1 MRYLSLIFAALSV
14 ACVDI
19 DLKDTAG
26 EGEGGEDGID
36 VGGEDTGGE
45 DTGGED
51 TAAPPGTA
59 FTVLSVTGLRGVA
72 LYDIVYSP
80 SAGMYFFSSPIA
92 DGNRGAV
99 WGVQPTNTNLAAAD
113 VTWTGNTTR
122 DNFGVNLSLLGSTHL
137 GGSTATTDGSGMFYA
152 IPLDEVSGNLASL
165 TTAGS
170 ITGDTPD
177 GYFGTASVVSGGN
190 LYVTQTNSEV
200 YSVWSAPAAILTDGP
215 SAGGF
220 SPVADFAADVG
231 SDFANYVAMDLVASP
246 TGILSISYG
255 GYLQHVGIGSS
266 DWYSKEGV
274 VAAGIPSDAD
284 MFSGRTVL
292 DIDRECWGTYLE
304 RTDEY
309 AVTCTT
315 GIGFETYLIDPATG
329 AQNALLEDVTSVLD
343 ASIGGVQVRIL
354 ATDSS
359 IRILAADGSPIRED
373 VLPFEDC
380 DTRLA
385 GDGSG
390 HIGLICR
397 QNNEAAFGQ
406 ITL

>member
-1 MRYLSLIFAALSV
+1 MRYFSLVLATLSV
-14 ACVDI
+14 ACVEI

-26 EGEGGEDGID
+26 EGGEDGSDGID
-36 VGGEDTGGE
+36 VGEDTGGE

-51 TAAPPGTA
+51 TATPPGTA
-59 FTVLSVTGLRGVA
+59 FTVLSVAGLRGVS
-72 LYDIVYSP
+72 LYDLVYSP

-92 DGNRGAV
+92 DSNKGAV
-99 WGVQPTNTNLAAAD
+99 WGVQPTNTDLGAAD
-113 VTWTGNTTR
+113 VTWSGNSSR
-122 DNFGVNLSLLGSTHL
+122 EYFGVNIALLGSTHL
-137 GGSTATTDGSGMFYA
+137 GSSIYTADGSGMFYA

-190 LYVTQTNSEV
+190 LFVTQTNTEA

-220 SPVADFAADVG
+220 SPVADFAVEVG

-315 GIGFETYLIDPATG
+315 GLGFETYLIDPATG
-329 AQNALLEDVTSVLD
+329 AQNALLDGVSSVVD

-354 ATDSS
+354 ATDSTL
-359 IRILAADGSPIRED
+359 RILAADGSPIRED
-373 VLPFEDC
+373 VLPFENC